1 MNPEFDIE
9 LVREQI
15 DAEVRR
21 KRASGEL
28 PEALERE
35 LDRDF
40 GRASVTSDQPETTD
54 RNRDPVRL
62 VKRAAGKA
70 IRRLTGFRKTR

>member
-1 MNPEFDIE
+1 MSPEFDIE

-28 PEALERE
+28 PEVLERE

-40 GRASVTSDQPETTD
+40 GRASVTSDQPVATD
-54 RNRDPVRL
+54 RNRDPARL